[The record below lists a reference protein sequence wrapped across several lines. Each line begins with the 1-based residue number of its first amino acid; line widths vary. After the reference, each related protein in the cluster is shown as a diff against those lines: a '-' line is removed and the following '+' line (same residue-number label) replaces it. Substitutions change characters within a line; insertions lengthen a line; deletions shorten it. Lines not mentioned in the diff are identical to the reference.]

1 MSLFFF
7 QSCGMN
13 KVIIISGC
21 CWSYIVPFQSCL
33 ATIFFPSS
41 GAAHH
46 ENHQSSSPVSS
57 ARLIL
62 LLPPASRTS
71 IVFQRFWKD
80 AYFDAVKS
88 LQTSC
93 KEEGGGG
100 GVSLG
105 EASLRWLATRS
116 QLTDGDAIIIGASNL
131 GESKKAFHNPRF
143 P

>member
-1 MSLFFF
+1 MSLLFF

-46 ENHQSSSPVSS
+46 QNHQSSSPVSS

-62 LLPPASRTS
+62 LLPPASHTS

-93 KEEGGGG
+93 KEEGGG